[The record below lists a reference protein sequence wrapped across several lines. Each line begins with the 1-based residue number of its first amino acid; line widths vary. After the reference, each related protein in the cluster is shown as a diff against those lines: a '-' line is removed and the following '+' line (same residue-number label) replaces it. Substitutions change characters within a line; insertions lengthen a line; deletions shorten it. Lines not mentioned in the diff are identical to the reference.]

1 MISLT
6 EMLGYLSFVC
16 PFGSGCDFYLA
27 SHLLLRL
34 LYRLVF
40 LRGER
45 HLNMRQAQIHLAG
58 IGVFGVRG
66 VSLEMCR
73 SLAVKALACAHS
85 RAPPQL
91 PVVAG
96 ALMHPA
102 INRGRVR

>member
-1 MISLT
+1 
-6 EMLGYLSFVC
+6 
-16 PFGSGCDFYLA
+16 
-27 SHLLLRL
+27 
-34 LYRLVF
+34 
-40 LRGER
+40 
-45 HLNMRQAQIHLAG
+45 
-58 IGVFGVRG
+58 